1 MLIYKL
7 RYYIGIVVS
16 KLFTTF
22 IIWFFKRVN
31 IGRGTIVYYKS
42 SIVNLSKNGS
52 INIGDG
58 CLIGRSSLGY
68 HAGMPFFTSILNDGV
83 ESIVDVGCNCRIN
96 GAYIHA
102 KKCITIGNNCVVASG
117 VSIIDSNGHET
128 YSTDR
133 TVGVDTPES
142 VAIGDNV
149 WIGLNAIVLKGT
161 TIGNN
166 SIVSAGSVVKGDFPE
181 NSLISGNPG
190 NIVKCLNI

>member
-22 IIWFFKRVN
+22 IICLYKRVN

-42 SIVNLSKNGS
+42 SIVNLSKKGS

-58 CLIGRSSLGY
+58 CLIGRSSIGY

-83 ESIVDVGCNCRIN
+83 ESIVKVGCNCRIN

-102 KKCITIGNNCVVASG
+102 KKCITLGNNCVVASG

-128 YSTDR
+128 YSSNR
-133 TVGVDTPES
+133 TAGVDTPES

-149 WIGLNAIVLKGT
+149 WIGLNSIVLKGT

-166 SIVSAGSVVKGDFPE
+166 SIVSAGSVVKGKFPE
-181 NSLISGNPG
+181 NCLISGNPG
-190 NIVKCLNI
+190 NIVKYLNI